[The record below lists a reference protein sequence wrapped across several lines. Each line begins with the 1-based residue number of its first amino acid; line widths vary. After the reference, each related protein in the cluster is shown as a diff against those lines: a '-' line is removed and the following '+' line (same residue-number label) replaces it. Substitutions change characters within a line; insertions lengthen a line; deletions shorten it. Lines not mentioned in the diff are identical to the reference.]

1 MLKKI
6 DLKGSN
12 IKKIKEILDERS
24 KKDLSE
30 YRKIA
35 QDIIN
40 NVIERQDEA
49 LFEYTLKFDNVKINN
64 NNIRVTKEEIKKA
77 VETVDSK
84 FLNAL
89 KNAADNIIEFHTKQ
103 KDKSWQMQKPGG
115 KITGQ
120 ICQPLEK
127 AGIYVPGGRASY
139 PSSVLMTALPAKVAG
154 VKKIVMVT
162 PPSKDAKVDPKIL
175 AAADIAGVDEIY
187 KIGGAQAIAALAY
200 GTEIIPSVDIIVG
213 PGNIYVTMAKE
224 IVFGKVKIDMT
235 AGPSEIMVVADQHS
249 DPSYIAAD
257 LMSQAEHD
265 PLASSILITD
275 STELA
280 EKVVDEIDK
289 QIKNLSKKDII
300 NKSLSEYG
308 LLIEVNNIKESIEI
322 INEIGPEHLELS
334 IEKPFDLL
342 GDIKNAG
349 SIFLGE
355 YAPEPLGDYYAGPNH
370 VLPTEGT
377 ARFFSP
383 LSVRDFLKYSSFIYY
398 TKDAFLKDSDDV
410 ITLAEGEGLTAHANS
425 IKVRKEKLEGE
436 NNEDWYQGTC

>member
-6 DLKGSN
+6 DLRGSS
-12 IKKIKEILDERS
+12 IDKIKDILNERS
-24 KKDLSE
+24 KKDLTE
-30 YRKIA
+30 YRKVA

-40 NVIERQDEA
+40 NVIERKDEA
-49 LFEYTLKFDNVKINN
+49 VFEYTLKLDEIDINK
-64 NNIRVTKEEIKKA
+64 NNIKVTKEEIKKA
-77 VETVDSK
+77 VESVDQN
-84 FLNAL
+84 FINAL
-89 KNAADNIIEFHTKQ
+89 KNAADNIIEFHEKQ

-187 KIGGAQAIAALAY
+187 KVGGAQAIAALAY
-200 GTEIIPSVDIIVG
+200 GTKLIPSVDIIVG

-235 AGPSEIMVVADQHS
+235 AGPSEIMVVADQKS

-265 PLASSILITD
+265 PLASSILITE

-280 EKVVDEIDK
+280 DKVENEIEK
-289 QIKNLSKKDII
+289 QIKSLSKKDII
-300 NKSLSEYG
+300 KKSLKNYG
-308 LLIEVNNIKESIEI
+308 LSIEVNKIIESIDI

-334 IEKPFDLL
+334 IENPFDLL
-342 GDIKNAG
+342 GDIKNAA

-355 YAPEPLGDYYAGPNH
+355 YSPEPLGDYYAGPNH

-398 TKDAFLKDSDDV
+398 TKDAFLKASDDV

-436 NNEDWYQGTC
+436 EDENRY